1 MLFRSAVI
9 AGRHSTGDEI
19 AAQSQATRSK
29 LDAWTRQVSSATDA
43 KALQLLQQIGRN
55 APEDLFKSWDQ
66 TANLVLG
73 FAAPYRFSTTAPET
87 IKNAMNRVLLPKTPV
102 VFDSPRGFN
111 RTSDQP
117 NDIPW
122 NELVKQLADSL
133 EK

>member
-1 MLFRSAVI
+1 
-9 AGRHSTGDEI
+9 
-19 AAQSQATRSK
+19 
-29 LDAWTRQVSSATDA
+29 
-43 KALQLLQQIGRN
+43 
-55 APEDLFKSWDQ
+55 
-66 TANLVLG
+66 
-73 FAAPYRFSTTAPET
+73 
-87 IKNAMNRVLLPKTPV
+87 MNRVLLPKTPV